1 MIRVRLGGA
10 GGVGVGSL
18 PEQGPGTLADSE
30 KSLKNSS
37 KRSKRKHG
45 GMNALPAGCAGGWG
59 GRMTS
64 VEVTAAV

>member
-1 MIRVRLGGA
+1 M
-10 GGVGVGSL
+10 
-18 PEQGPGTLADSE
+18 PEQGPGTLAGGE

-37 KRSKRKHG
+37 KRSKRNQG
-45 GMNALPAGCAGGWG
+45 GANALPAGCAGGCG